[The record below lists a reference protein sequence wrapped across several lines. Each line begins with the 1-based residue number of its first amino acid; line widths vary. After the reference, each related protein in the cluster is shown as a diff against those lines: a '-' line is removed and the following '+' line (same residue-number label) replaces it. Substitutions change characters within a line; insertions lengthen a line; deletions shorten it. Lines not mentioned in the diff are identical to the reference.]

1 MRSKIIVEKDKIP
14 YQFQIVL
21 GGKKFS
27 LEWQYNKKSDRFT
40 CTLYDAQGSPIVYG
54 EPLIYG
60 NPLFSFLPHQDPF
73 PVLTIIPIDESGQGH
88 EVTWENFGETVF
100 LTIDDEERSE

>member
-27 LEWQYNKKSDRFT
+27 LEWQYNKKNDRFT

-73 PVLTIIPIDESGQGH
+73 PVLTIVPIDES
-88 EVTWENFGETVF
+88 
-100 LTIDDEERSE
+100 